1 MTFSPRVK
9 FRITKLMLAGEIQ
22 MGDIKNET
30 NLRVYNT
37 LKNVNRT
44 AYKNFT
50 SLPVSIPHA
59 LEQCSFVCRHA
70 VRCWSD
76 GLSDIGGDQRSN
88 RKLIACYNKK
98 LLTSSTRP

>member
-44 AYKNFT
+44 AYKHFT

-59 LEQCSFVCRHA
+59 LE
-70 VRCWSD
+70 
-76 GLSDIGGDQRSN
+76 
-88 RKLIACYNKK
+88 
-98 LLTSSTRP
+98 